1 MITTLNTPAGDT
13 VSIKDEGAPSKLDEE
28 GDLWNRG
35 VTNPTT
41 TSSFLE
47 FRIPLN
53 RHLRHT
59 NTAPSVPPFGFAAAP
74 LNLPSTSASFSD
86 LLTQFQPSWDLQSLI
101 FLLHEL
107 FRSLPIRRK
116 QFQMRIRASETP
128 PLSSSSNPNPT
139 PPLSSPSNSPLS
151 NDYSSR
157 CEGLDLLVLAVIEV
171 FGDTALQMEDID
183 GDGVGQ
189 EERKQD
195 GIEMRKE
202 DPNIIVEADL
212 KRKRRRRPLATPSR
226 FQDSVLQPWKR
237 STRRRLSGGKQ

>member
-1 MITTLNTPAGDT
+1 
-13 VSIKDEGAPSKLDEE
+13 
-28 GDLWNRG
+28 
-35 VTNPTT
+35 
-41 TSSFLE
+41 
-47 FRIPLN
+47 
-53 RHLRHT
+53 
-59 NTAPSVPPFGFAAAP
+59 
-74 LNLPSTSASFSD
+74 
-86 LLTQFQPSWDLQSLI
+86 
-101 FLLHEL
+101 
-107 FRSLPIRRK
+107 
-116 QFQMRIRASETP
+116 MRIRASETP